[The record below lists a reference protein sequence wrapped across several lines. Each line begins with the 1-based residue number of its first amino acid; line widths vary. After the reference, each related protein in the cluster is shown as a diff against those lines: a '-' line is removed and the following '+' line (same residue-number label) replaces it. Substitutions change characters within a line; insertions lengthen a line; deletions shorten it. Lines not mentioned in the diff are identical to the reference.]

1 MQSTLGYTLAV
12 LFAACASIGAMAA
25 PASAE
30 QPAIPQLVLRQSAE
44 STGALV
50 RLGDLVQIVGGESAQ
65 DDSGLDEDTAEL
77 VLFPAPERN
86 RSRTISRREL
96 VELLTLCDLSPRKV
110 QIIGADE
117 VTVHP
122 AATELRHVVRPAL
135 HLIPDSS
142 HLRTEPVS
150 PVPARAARTAAV
162 EPLAK
167 PEEKPALVRRNGA
180 VTVHCLAAGVKVTT
194 SGKSLADAAQGEQV
208 LVELADSRDKVLAQV
223 LGPQVVQIQVAAK

>member
-1 MQSTLGYTLAV
+1 MQSTRGYTLAV
-12 LFAACASIGAMAA
+12 LFAASVWINVGAM
-25 PASAE
+25 PAHAE
-30 QPAIPQLVLRQSAE
+30 QPSIPQLVLRQSAE

-50 RLGDLVQIVGGESAQ
+50 RLGDLVQIVGGASAQ
-65 DDSGLDEDTAEL
+65 DESGLDEDTAEL
-77 VLFPAPERN
+77 VLFPAPSRN
-86 RSRTISRREL
+86 TSRTISRREL

-110 QIIGADE
+110 HIIGADE
-117 VTVHP
+117 VTIHP
-122 AATELRHVVRPAL
+122 AAAELRHVVRPAL

-150 PVPARAARTAAV
+150 PAAVRAARTAAV
-162 EPLAK
+162 EPSDQ
-167 PEEKPALVRRNGA
+167 PEERPSLVRRNGA

-208 LVELADSRDKVLAQV
+208 LVELADSREKVLAQV